1 MKAIGLMSGTSA
13 DGVDAALVEIDE
25 SGLSLL
31 RYVEVPFPEDVRR
44 EILSLCE
51 DGRVDAI
58 CRMDAALGEWFAEA
72 ALRVCEEA
80 NISTGE
86 VDVIGSHG
94 QTIHHLPALAEA
106 AGKRVRSTLQVGNSS
121 VIAERTGITTVSDF
135 RSRDMAVGGQGA
147 PLVPLVDYLLFRSEH
162 VGRAMLNI
170 GGIAN
175 VNILPANCG
184 VSDIFAFDTGPGN
197 MVIDGVVQAIT
208 RGKLSFDRDGAL
220 AGKGQVCEDLL
231 DVLMAHPFFS
241 MKPPKSTGREDFG
254 TDMVQKILDWGGKRE
269 DLVRTATQFTVESI
283 VHGLKRFVL
292 PRCEI
297 HEVIASGG
305 GTKNPVMMDLLDRA
319 LGNIAFKRLDD
330 LGMAS
335 EAKEAIAFA
344 ILAYQTMNGHPGNVP
359 SVTGADKQV
368 VLGSITP
375 GEKVANYPI
384 RSRFERR

>member
-31 RYVEVPFPEDVRR
+31 GYVEVPFPEEVRR

-58 CRMDAALGEWFAEA
+58 TRMDAALGEWFAEA

-80 NISTGE
+80 NVSARE

-106 AGKRVRSTLQVGNSS
+106 AGKKVRSTLQIGNPA

-147 PLVPLVDYLLFRSEH
+147 PLVPLVDYLLFRSED

-175 VNILPANCG
+175 VNILPAGCG

-208 RGKLSFDRDGAL
+208 HGKQSFDRDGAL
-220 AGKGQVCEDLL
+220 ADNGQVCEGLL
-231 DVLMAHPFFS
+231 DMLMGHLFLDLE
-241 MKPPKSTGREDFG
+241 PPKSTGREDFG
-254 TDMVQKILDWGGKRE
+254 ADVVQKILDWGGEGE

-283 VHGLKRFVL
+283 VQGLNRFVL
-292 PRCEI
+292 P
-297 HEVIASGG
+297 EV
-305 GTKNPVMMDLLDRA
+305 
-319 LGNIAFKRLDD
+319 
-330 LGMAS
+330 
-335 EAKEAIAFA
+335 
-344 ILAYQTMNGHPGNVP
+344 
-359 SVTGADKQV
+359 
-368 VLGSITP
+368 
-375 GEKVANYPI
+375 
-384 RSRFERR
+384 